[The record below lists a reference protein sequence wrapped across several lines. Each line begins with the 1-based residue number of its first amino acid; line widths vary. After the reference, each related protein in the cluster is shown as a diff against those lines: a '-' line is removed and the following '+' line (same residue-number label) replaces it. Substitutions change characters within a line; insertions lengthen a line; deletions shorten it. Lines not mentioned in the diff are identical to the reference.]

1 MKFEKMVIIKL
12 EGLISSNVELIDAL
26 SILIPMYKDKEKNK
40 LLNIRKSLE
49 KGRGLVNSFSYL
61 NDDKSFLAMIN
72 IVEKTGDMKTIL
84 SILKEKYYFE
94 EELKKEIISI
104 SIYPLFVSLIS
115 FIIVVA
121 MLVFLVPQFKYN
133 VDKLLFRI
141 PFIRDIYILEFTES
155 IYSILKTNTDFLDA
169 ISLSKSDNI
178 YINGCIKVIVYKI
191 SKGKSVE
198 SSFKESKLFNNEYIS
213 FLRIGEKGS
222 NFLEVFLSLKES
234 YRKKLNIETK
244 IMIKVLE
251 PLSILIISIIIA
263 IIVIAMMLPV
273 FQLGDSLL

>member
-121 MLVFLVPQFKYN
+121 MLVFLVPQFKEIY
-133 VDKLLFRI
+133 VDISKL
-141 PFIRDIYILEFTES
+141 PFLTRFILYLNLRKVYTLSLKLIQIFLMRLVCLKVIIYILMGV
-155 IYSILKTNTDFLDA
+155 LKL
-169 ISLSKSDNI
+169 
-178 YINGCIKVIVYKI
+178 
-191 SKGKSVE
+191 
-198 SSFKESKLFNNEYIS
+198 
-213 FLRIGEKGS
+213 
-222 NFLEVFLSLKES
+222 
-234 YRKKLNIETK
+234 
-244 IMIKVLE
+244 
-251 PLSILIISIIIA
+251 
-263 IIVIAMMLPV
+263 
-273 FQLGDSLL
+273 